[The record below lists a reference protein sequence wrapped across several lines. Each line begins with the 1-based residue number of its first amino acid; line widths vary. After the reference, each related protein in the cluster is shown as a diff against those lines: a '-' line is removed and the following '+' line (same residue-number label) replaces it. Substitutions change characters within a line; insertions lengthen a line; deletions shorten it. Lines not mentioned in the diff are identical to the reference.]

1 MSEADKLWPLIKYRK
16 EKSLGF
22 YVSFGTRN
30 VIEYVANRGF
40 VTTWPKQEGEKR
52 AGGQAGEKRH
62 FSQVI

>member
-30 VIEYVANRGF
+30 VIEYVANQGF
-40 VTTWPKQEGEKR
+40 VTTWPK
-52 AGGQAGEKRH
+52 
-62 FSQVI
+62 